1 MFKFGEALKSMIEM
15 KKQMGKLEK
24 KLKKLKVEAEAGGGL
39 VKVEAN
45 GKQEILKIK
54 IDPELV
60 EKKDV
65 KLLENLILSA
75 VNEARK
81 KASKLAAEEMAKNMG
96 NLPIDLKDVGS
107 FFSS

>member
-1 MFKFGEALKSMIEM
+1 MFKFAETFKNMLEI
-15 KKQMGKLEK
+15 KKQMDKLQK
-24 KLKKLKVEAEAGGGL
+24 SLKKIKVEAETGGGL

-45 GKQEILKIK
+45 GQQEITRIK

-65 KLLENLILSA
+65 KLLEDLILSA

-81 KASKLAAEEMAKNMG
+81 KAQKLAAEEMAKNMG
-96 NLPIDLKDVGS
+96 NLPIDPKDVSS